1 MDLVG
6 VIVAEGQ
13 FYQCLLGGDVL
24 GGKLGILGPA
34 RIEMPGASTAGFIQ
48 WKQER
53 MGCIAVAPF
62 LAPATQVNEA

>member
-1 MDLVG
+1 MQLTPTLEIDLSG

-13 FYQCLLGGDVL
+13 FYQCLLGGDIL

-34 RIEMPGASTAGFIQ
+34 KIEMPGASAPGSIQ

-53 MGCIAVAPF
+53 
-62 LAPATQVNEA
+62 